1 MKLFTKTISSCAY
14 CPNYMEY
21 PHSDIPPSCSALGTP
36 LGPDPSKTT
45 LENCPLPDKKTIIET
60 MGNPNTP
67 LNDQERDALAKFAEQ
82 VASGN
87 LTQQEALARVLATRL
102 YPKNIRRAVFGI

>member
-1 MKLFTKTISSCAY
+1 
-14 CPNYMEY
+14 
-21 PHSDIPPSCSALGTP
+21 
-36 LGPDPSKTT
+36 
-45 LENCPLPDKKTIIET
+45 

-67 LNDQERDALAKFAEQ
+67 LNNQERDALAKFADQ

-87 LTQQEALARVLATRL
+87 LTQQEALARVLGTRL